1 MKDIIGILVCRL
13 FWMVS
18 SIPAV
23 LIFPIQI
30 MVYFLIYLRLFK
42 LVCQYFLIPSL

>member
-18 SIPAV
+18 RIPAV
-23 LIFPIQI
+23 LIFPNPDYGI
-30 MVYFLIYLRLFK
+30 FSYLLMTF
-42 LVCQYFLIPSL
+42 